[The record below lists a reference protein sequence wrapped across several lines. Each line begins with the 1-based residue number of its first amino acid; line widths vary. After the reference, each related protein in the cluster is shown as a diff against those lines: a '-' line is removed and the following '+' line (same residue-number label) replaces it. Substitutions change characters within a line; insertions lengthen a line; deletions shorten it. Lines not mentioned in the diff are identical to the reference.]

1 MQSIYSAS
9 LEEMFKHNST
19 ELLTCSS
26 LINTKLVVECFFK
39 HAQEYV
45 HIFSSHLDS
54 GIFDDP
60 RIVAC
65 AKDALCRGIAIKACT
80 QTLAGPSEF
89 KELIGELTEGVGATL
104 PYEFIVVDGKAFIFK
119 VINRV
124 TASVFAKAPKLAGE
138 LEGIFLRLQKSKDR
152 L

>member
-1 MQSIYSAS
+1 MQNIYRAS
-9 LEEMFKHNST
+9 LEAMFKNNST
-19 ELLTCSS
+19 ALLTCSS
-26 LINTKLVVECFFK
+26 LINTKLVVESFLK

-45 HIFSSHLDS
+45 YIFSSHLDS

-65 AKDALCRGIAIKACT
+65 AKDALCRGIAIDACT
-80 QTLAGPSEF
+80 QKPAGPSEF
-89 KELIGELTEGVGATL
+89 KELLGELTEGVGQKL

-119 VINRV
+119 VANRA

-138 LEGIFLRLQKSKDR
+138 LEGIFLRLQKSKEC